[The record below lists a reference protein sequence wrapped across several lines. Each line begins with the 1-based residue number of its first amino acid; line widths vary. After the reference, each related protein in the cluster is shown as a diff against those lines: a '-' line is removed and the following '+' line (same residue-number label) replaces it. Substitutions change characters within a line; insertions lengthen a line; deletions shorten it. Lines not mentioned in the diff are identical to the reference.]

1 MDDFFKQ
8 AAEEYLNALSNSLPQ
23 PEDCRHSFG
32 KRFEK
37 RMRLLIAKTLHPVRT
52 AMMVMYVLFGG
63 MLATTWVQIIK
74 AVLLLFGS
82 VLAIDVDAREAFF
95 GWLMEQN
102 TLFSHFVFTRDS
114 AEPDLAQFYPGWI
127 PDGYSLYDNYSIQN
141 GQVFLYSNDL
151 GDILSFIYTS
161 SPENLEVY
169 VYTEAC
175 SQETLSVHGDDAQLY
190 IPEDTT
196 EASELIWQ
204 DSHGTLFLVSG
215 KCGKT
220 VLVQFAEKI
229 FKK

>member
-23 PEDCRHSFG
+23 PEDCRHSFS

-52 AMMVMYVLFGG
+52 AMLRAAASF
-63 MLATTWVQIIK
+63 A

-102 TLFSHFVFTRDS
+102 TSFSHFVFTRDS

-127 PDGYSLYDNYSIQN
+127 PDGYPLYDNYSIQN

-175 SQETLSVHGDDAQLY
+175 SQEPLSVHGDDAQLY